1 MGSWMGSWKGP
12 CHRPEVGQTTTTP
25 MGARAAAA
33 AAASALLQAV
43 IASAYAHPAT
53 LGLGPAAARRL
64 PGGLMLSPL
73 RRAARPSACGRSSA
87 AAAMVFPGGGDS
99 GAQDGPGET
108 APLVGFW
115 SLLTNKLALE
125 DGAPPAAAGGGSAG
139 EDNLVLRADGQVA
152 GGPRVPGWERS
163 GVVWASEQRAA
174 GGSWREYT
182 DSAGKRRLEVM
193 LLLPPASAAERAAAA
208 ETPGGRPAL
217 FYDGIVL
224 EMRDFNFAQGGMTEK
239 TSVRVVGTVSTGAAG
254 SAAADRTAVSKF
266 SMLQLELGTRKL
278 FQSVIPF
285 SRPFG
290 SPVPDAD
297 GAAEEAAKLAAER
310 EEDHDPAGM
319 HKQANTER
327 QMMEGLYGG
336 QVAREHLM
344 RCLMRCRV

>member
-1 MGSWMGSWKGP
+1 M
-12 CHRPEVGQTTTTP
+12 P

-33 AAASALLQAV
+33 TASALLQAV
-43 IASAYAHPAT
+43 AASAYAPPAA
-53 LGLGPAAARRL
+53 LGLGGAAARRL
-64 PGGLMLSPL
+64 PGGLMLPL
-73 RRAARPSACGRSSA
+73 RRAARPSAAGRGSA
-87 AAAMVFPGGGDS
+87 AAVAMVFPGGRDA
-99 GAQDGPGET
+99 GAQDGPGE
-108 APLVGFW
+108 AARLVGFW

-125 DGAPPAAAGGGSAG
+125 DGGPPAAAGGGFAG

-152 GGPRVPGWERS
+152 GGPRVPGWEDS

-193 LLLPPASAAERAAAA
+193 LLLPPASAAARAAAA

-224 EMRDFNFAQGGMTEK
+224 EMRDFDFAQGSMKEK

-297 GAAEEAAKLAAER
+297 GAAAEAAELAKER
-310 EEDHDPAGM
+310 EKDHDPAGM
-319 HKQANTER
+319 HKQADTER

-336 QVAREHLM
+336 QVVRARLLCCLLCCLM